1 MAVEPYIEPVGL
13 PVLVLA
19 GLVVWGAFRG
29 ACSAV
34 RILLDRWR
42 NR

>member
-1 MAVEPYIEPVGL
+1 MPEPYIEPVGL
-13 PVLVLA
+13 PILCLA
-19 GLVVWGAFRG
+19 GMAAWGAFVGFRSG
-29 ACSAV
+29 L